1 MAAFRCPGGWNKASG
16 IHGWERTLGRR
27 VFICYCGKAV
37 RQGEGKQ
44 GKKVVKEE
52 NSMMMEK
59 KWKKQ
64 HDSAEHKV
72 NVEREG
78 DGE

>member
-1 MAAFRCPGGWNKASG
+1 MGGKG
-16 IHGWERTLGRR
+16 HLGEEFSS
-27 VFICYCGKAV
+27 VTVVKLL
-37 RQGEGKQ
+37 RQGEGKE

-52 NSMMMEK
+52 NSMMMER

>member
-37 RQGEGKQ
+37 RQGEGKE

-52 NSMMMEK
+52 DYDDGEEMEK
-59 KWKKQ
+59 
-64 HDSAEHKV
+64 AA
-72 NVEREG
+72 RFCRA
-78 DGE
+78 

>member
-1 MAAFRCPGGWNKASG
+1 M
-16 IHGWERTLGRR
+16 
-27 VFICYCGKAV
+27 
-37 RQGEGKQ
+37 
-44 GKKVVKEE
+44 VKEE
-52 NSMMMEK
+52 DSMMMER